1 MTRNPIY
8 LNEILA
14 TRFESLYSRENK
26 IYNSSMGAA
35 LDF

>member
-14 TRFESLYSRENK
+14 TRLESYTAENK
-26 IYNSSMGAA
+26 IYNVSMGGFA
-35 LDF
+35 